1 MSLQGPKTAEWFDRA
16 SSALINGVSSQFRY
30 WGDDDTIVIDHG
42 EAGHLIDMDG
52 KRYIDWQL
60 GFGPIILGHGNETVA
75 AAVAEAAS
83 AGTAFAMTQRRE
95 VEAAEK
101 VRAALPWADG
111 MRFTNTG
118 TEATMHAIRLARG
131 FTGRDLVVKFEGQ
144 YHGVHDYVMFSTAG
158 APPDGLGSRFSPVP
172 WQSSSGIPDSI
183 RTYIRTLPYN
193 DAGLLERTFVSEGH
207 RIAAVIVEPMLGNAF
222 GIMPEAGFLEGI
234 RRLCDDYG
242 AVLIF
247 DEVKTGFR
255 IAVGGANEHFG
266 VTPDIGTYAKA
277 LGNGFPVA
285 AIATRGEL
293 VEGWRK
299 GGIAQAGTY
308 SGNSVAAAAAAAT
321 VDQLMTGEPL
331 ARVEK
336 VGTALMEGITRI
348 LEDRGVEGTVVGH
361 PSMFSIYLGDTSP
374 REFRDAA
381 GHDEELYE
389 KVGFRMIAKGVMPCP
404 DALEPWFVCAAHT
417 DDDVATS
424 LQVFD
429 ESLGETLASR

>member
-1 MSLQGPKTAEWFDRA
+1 MSLQGTKTAEWFDRA
-16 SSALINGVSSQFRY
+16 SKALINGVSSQFRY

-42 EAGHLIDMDG
+42 EAGHLVDMDG
-52 KRYIDWQL
+52 KRYIDYQL
-60 GFGPIILGHGNETVA
+60 GFGPIILGHGDEAVV
-75 AAVAEAAS
+75 AAVAEAAAS
-83 AGTAFAMTQRRE
+83 GTAFAMTQRRE
-95 VEAAEK
+95 IEAAEK
-101 VRAALPWADG
+101 VRSALPWADG

-131 FTGRDLVVKFEGQ
+131 FTGRDIVIKFEGQ

-158 APPDGLGSRFSPVP
+158 ANTESLGSRFNPIP
-172 WQSSSGIPDSI
+172 IQSSSGIPDSI

-193 DAGLLERTFVSEGH
+193 DLGILERTFKSEGQ

-222 GIMPEAGFLEGI
+222 GFMPEPGYLEGI
-234 RRLCDDYG
+234 RRLCNESG

-255 IAVGGANEHFG
+255 IAVGGAQEYFG

-277 LGNGFPVA
+277 MGNGFPVA
-285 AIATRGEL
+285 AIATRGDL
-293 VEGWRK
+293 VEGWK
-299 GGIAQAGTY
+299 QGGIAQAGTY
-308 SGNSVAAAAAAAT
+308 SGNSVAAAAAEAT

-336 VGTALMEGITRI
+336 VGKSLMEGISGI
-348 LEDRGVEGTVVGH
+348 LSDHSVEGTVTGH
-361 PSMFSIYLGDTSP
+361 PSMFSIFLGEGDP
-374 REFRDAA
+374 KEFRDTS

-389 KVGFRMIAKGVMPCP
+389 DICFRMIHKGVMPCP

-424 LQVFD
+424 LQVFE
-429 ESLGETLASR
+429 ESLVEALREK